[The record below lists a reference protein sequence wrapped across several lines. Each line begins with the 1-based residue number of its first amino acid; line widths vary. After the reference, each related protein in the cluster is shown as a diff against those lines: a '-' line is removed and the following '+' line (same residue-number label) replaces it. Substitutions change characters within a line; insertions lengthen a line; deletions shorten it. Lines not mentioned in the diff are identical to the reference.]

1 MVVNNIKMVINY
13 TLVAKQIL
21 LAIAKLV
28 IKTRIMVV
36 IFLELVV
43 NHHPVGRK
51 CVSLL
56 LLTTEP
62 IKTTNDHIYCRP
74 SGATRGPNG

>member
-1 MVVNNIKMVINY
+1 MVVNNIKMVISD

-43 NHHPVGRK
+43 NHHPVGRNV
-51 CVSLL
+51 C
-56 LLTTEP
+56 
-62 IKTTNDHIYCRP
+62 HYFF
-74 SGATRGPNG
+74 